1 MGFHS
6 MATQE
11 HDFQIKIHIF
21 HNKQNKIERERDGNR
36 RINIVVTSS
45 SCLECLCASS

>member
-21 HNKQNKIERERDGNR
+21 HNKQNKIEREMG
-36 RINIVVTSS
+36 IEELI
-45 SCLECLCASS
+45 LW